1 MPENFTFAAVMGAPS
16 TATIMKKS
24 VAVPDS
30 HSNSNS
36 NTNTNNNS
44 SNNNS
49 SCSTYLSL
57 IQQYLAV
64 FQLDNAVWLA
74 ERCVAEY
81 PNCEEAVYLQALC
94 YYRSG
99 KPKNAR
105 HCLRQQMRSQHA
117 STITTTTT
125 TTTTSSSSTTAML
138 FLMAQCSL
146 ELGDYGP
153 AETYL
158 MNDATASYRQCR
170 DAATISMDEW
180 ILQTTVRCVCVFWDG
195 SELLAAFQ
203 WACAVAWFFS
213 GGKLTRFVSSPTVL
227 CCNTLSYPVLAYHTA
242 VSRSKWSCGAG
253 IARENMS
260 QIKSSRTRHQMLSHV
275 AAAGPVSV
283 HVVPGTGGTW
293 CERLGRCRYVR
304 WNGHDAKSKFESFLV

>member
-1 MPENFTFAAVMGAPS
+1 
-16 TATIMKKS
+16 MKKS

-30 HSNSNS
+30 HSNSN
-36 NTNTNNNS
+36 NNNN
-44 SNNNS
+44 NNNS

-64 FQLDNAVWLA
+64 FQLDNAVWMA

-117 STITTTTT
+117 STITSTTT

-180 ILQTTVRCVCVFWDG
+180 ILQTTVRCVCVLGWVRVAGCVPVGLCCGLVFFWR
-195 SELLAAFQ
+195 ETYTFRYFTY
-203 WACAVAWFFS
+203 C
-213 GGKLTRFVSSPTVL
+213 TVL
-227 CCNTLSYPVLAYHTA
+227 
-242 VSRSKWSCGAG
+242 
-253 IARENMS
+253 
-260 QIKSSRTRHQMLSHV
+260 
-275 AAAGPVSV
+275 
-283 HVVPGTGGTW
+283 
-293 CERLGRCRYVR
+293 
-304 WNGHDAKSKFESFLV
+304 